1 MVCSSTIRNCVP
13 PRLAMSLLEVVL
25 PPQSANNVI
34 GDLVEEFCVRVH
46 RDGLR
51 DSQRW
56 FWLQA
61 LRTSRIS
68 IREGWIVQRVVG
80 EAKRWRLVAFSLAV
94 FALSM
99 FYYFS
104 LSTSVDKELQIQV
117 ASNNFELSVLPLTP
131 SRSNASQTY
140 KNNRLKTDRKFSAAS
155 YLISTDREK
164 SKDDKRSL
172 RTYPN
177 VVPNADGTLRPSDG
191 YRWVHPEDA
200 RNFDVQIM
208 PGLIK
213 TVDGLRPDKG
223 YSWVNPTDPPLI
235 VEVAKETAGP
245 APPTSALST
254 SSGTIYPFH
263 EPGMSTKGDSPQP
276 VSVSSTQERGC
287 FR

>member
-1 MVCSSTIRNCVP
+1 MDG
-13 PRLAMSLLEVVL
+13 A
-25 PPQSANNVI
+25 PQ
-34 GDLVEEFCVRVH
+34 L
-46 RDGLR
+46 
-51 DSQRW
+51 
-56 FWLQA
+56 
-61 LRTSRIS
+61 
-68 IREGWIVQRVVG
+68 
-80 EAKRWRLVAFSLAV
+80 
-94 FALSM
+94 
-99 FYYFS
+99 
-104 LSTSVDKELQIQV
+104 QV
-117 ASNNFELSVLPLTP
+117 ALDKYGLVDLSPTP

-140 KNNRLKTDRKFSAAS
+140 KNNRLKTHRKFSAAS

-164 SKDDKRSL
+164 SKDDKRPL

-208 PGLIK
+208 PELIK
-213 TVDGLRPDKG
+213 TVDELRPDKG
-223 YSWVNPTDPPLI
+223 YRWVNPTDPPLI

-245 APPTSALST
+245 APPTPALST

>member
-1 MVCSSTIRNCVP
+1 
-13 PRLAMSLLEVVL
+13 MSLLEVVL
-25 PPQSANNVI
+25 PSQSANNVI
-34 GDLVEEFCVRVH
+34 GDLVEEFCIRVH
-46 RDGLR
+46 RDELR

-117 ASNNFELSVLPLTP
+117 ASNNFELTILSLTP
-131 SRSNASQTY
+131 SRSNTSQTY

-155 YLISTDREK
+155 YLISTNREK
-164 SKDDKRSL
+164 SKGDKRPL

-177 VVPNADGTLRPSDG
+177 VVRNADGTLRPSGG

-200 RNFDVQIM
+200 RNFDVQIK

-223 YSWVNPTDPPLI
+223 YEWVNPTDPPLI
-235 VEVAKETAGP
+235 VEVAKATAGP
-245 APPTSALST
+245 APPTPALST
-254 SSGTIYPFH
+254 PSGTIYPFR
-263 EPGMSTKGDSPQP
+263 EPGVDVKAFYSQSA
-276 VSVSSTQERGC
+276 SVSPAKEGGC
-287 FR
+287 LR